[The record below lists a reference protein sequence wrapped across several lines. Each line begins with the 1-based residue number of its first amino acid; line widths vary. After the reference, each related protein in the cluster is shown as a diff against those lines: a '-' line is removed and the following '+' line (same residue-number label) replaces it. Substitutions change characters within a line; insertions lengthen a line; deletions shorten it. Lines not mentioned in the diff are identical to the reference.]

1 MDEPRYAIYFVPP
14 ARSDLYRFGA
24 RFLGYDCYSGDDLGH
39 PAHIGLGAP
48 PGKTLRA
55 SRADTDFTPH

>member
-24 RFLGYDCYSGDDLGH
+24 RFLGYDC
-39 PAHIGLGAP
+39 
-48 PGKTLRA
+48 
-55 SRADTDFTPH
+55 